1 MEDDISDLVRSR
13 IVILAKQ
20 KTNGEKEL
28 NSEKK
33 MSTYSLSKCYR
44 SL

>member
-13 IVILAKQ
+13 IMILAKQ

-28 NSEKK
+28 NSDKK
-33 MSTYSLSKCYR
+33 NTYILSKCYR